1 MTPAAFSPDVRE
13 FLRLLHERAV
23 RYVLVGGEAVIFHGY
38 ARLTGDTDVFFD
50 RANDNCARL
59 FAALTAFWGGDVP
72 GVSSADE
79 LARPGSVI
87 MFGRPPHRIDLV
99 NEIDGVSFAEA
110 WASHVAVEMPIEER
124 PVTVRYV
131 GLELLLRN
139 KRAAGRPK
147 DLQDVLVL
155 DRALRRKR

>member
-1 MTPAAFSPDVRE
+1 
-13 FLRLLHERAV
+13 
-23 RYVLVGGEAVIFHGY
+23 
-38 ARLTGDTDVFFD
+38 
-50 RANDNCARL
+50 
-59 FAALTAFWGGDVP
+59 
-72 GVSSADE
+72 
-79 LARPGSVI
+79 
-87 MFGRPPHRIDLV
+87 
-99 NEIDGVSFAEA
+99 
-110 WASHVAVEMPIEER
+110 MPIEER